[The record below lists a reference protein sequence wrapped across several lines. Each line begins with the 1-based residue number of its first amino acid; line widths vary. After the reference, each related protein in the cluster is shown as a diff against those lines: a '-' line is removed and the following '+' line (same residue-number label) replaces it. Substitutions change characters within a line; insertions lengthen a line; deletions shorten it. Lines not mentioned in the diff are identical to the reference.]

1 MGSPGGLLGR
11 GDATSQDSGGLPTM
25 VLIRFYVEHR
35 YSPAGVSVWMRLQT
49 ITKKDSAGD
58 LEVTRLCVYVIA
70 DKTELS
76 NYMAAQME
84 VEFMIAS

>member
-1 MGSPGGLLGR
+1 MR
-11 GDATSQDSGGLPTM
+11 IRMVKYDYNDS
-25 VLIRFYVEHR
+25 FA
-35 YSPAGVSVWMRLQT
+35 AGAVQKGIGVT
-49 ITKKDSAGD
+49 VTGKFGENCGFTVTKKDSAGD